1 MAGSRSPAG
10 RTASGFGISQSA
22 GTRRPRRFRWPK
34 PGDSS
39 SEKRFRALGVRLER
53 GRLVA
58 HSDAQDGRVG
68 NRVTFLS
75 PFDRLVH
82 DRNRAEALWD
92 FFYRLEM
99 YVPKGKRQYGYY
111 VLPILRGDRI
121 IGRIEPVF
129 DRKAKSLRVEGVF
142 AEPGA
147 PASAGPGIA
156 SATRRLGRWLGAEK
170 IAYSRRV
177 PSIWRDILRN

>member
-1 MAGSRSPAG
+1 M
-10 RTASGFGISQSA
+10 
-22 GTRRPRRFRWPK
+22 
-34 PGDSS
+34 
-39 SEKRFRALGVRLER
+39 
-53 GRLVA
+53 
-58 HSDAQDGRVG
+58 
-68 NRVTFLS
+68 
-75 PFDRLVH
+75 H

-129 DRKAKSLRVEGVF
+129 DRKTRLLRVEGVF

-147 PASAGPGIA
+147 PAGAGAGVA
-156 SATRRLGRWLGAEK
+156 AAVRRLAKWLGATEVVF
-170 IAYSRRV
+170 SRKV
-177 PSIWRDILRN
+177 PTNWRAELRT